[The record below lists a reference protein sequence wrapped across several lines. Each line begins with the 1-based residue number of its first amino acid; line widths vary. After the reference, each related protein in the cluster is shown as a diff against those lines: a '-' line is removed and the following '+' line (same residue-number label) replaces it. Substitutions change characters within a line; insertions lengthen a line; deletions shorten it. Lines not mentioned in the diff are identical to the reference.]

1 MTAVQA
7 PPGKRP
13 RKPIARAF
21 YWMVIPALVLFLVFH
36 TVPVLQGFYY
46 SLTDYPG
53 YGGYDFVGFRNYLN
67 LFRDDRILDAYLF
80 TFKFGLLAT
89 VLTNAIALAIALG
102 LNARIRF
109 RTALRG
115 IFFIPNVLAILIVGY
130 IFNYLFSNSLPV
142 IAEALGITA
151 LSTDILVNPD
161 LAWLGIVSVA
171 VWQAVA
177 FNIIIYLAGL
187 QTIPGDVREAA
198 TIDGAGAWRQ
208 FRSIVFP
215 LIAPFFTINM
225 VLSLKN
231 FLQVF
236 DHIVALTEGGPGTA
250 TTSVS
255 LLIYTGGLQGGEYA
269 YQTAN
274 AIVYFLVIVA
284 VSVSQLRVLQRREMS
299 A

>member
-1 MTAVQA
+1 MTTAA
-7 PPGKRP
+7 PPGRRT
-13 RKPIARAF
+13 RKPVGRTF
-21 YWMVIPALVLFLVFH
+21 YWMVIPALVLFVLFH
-36 TVPVLQGFYY
+36 TLPVLQGFYY

-53 YGGYDFVGFRNYLN
+53 YGSHEFIGFQNYAN
-67 LFRDDRILDAYLF
+67 LFKDDRVLDAYLF
-80 TFKFGLLAT
+80 TFQFAIVAT
-89 VLTNAIALAIALG
+89 ILTNVIALAIAMG
-102 LNARIRF
+102 LNAKIRF
-109 RTALRG
+109 RTTLRG

-142 IAEALGITA
+142 VAEALGIEA
-151 LSTDILVNPD
+151 LSTNILVNPD
-161 LAWLGIVSVA
+161 LAWLGIVIVA
-171 VWQAVA
+171 TWQAVA

-187 QTIPGDVREAA
+187 QTIPGDVVEAA
-198 TIDGAGAWRQ
+198 TIDGAGRWRQ
-208 FRSIVFP
+208 FVSITFP

-236 DHIVALTEGGPGTA
+236 DHIIALTNGGPGTA

-255 LLIYTGGLQGGEYA
+255 VLIYSGGLEGGEYA

-284 VSVSQLRVLQRREMS
+284 VSVFQMRLLQRREMS

>member
-1 MTAVQA
+1 MT
-7 PPGKRP
+7 RT
-13 RKPIARAF
+13 ARTF
-21 YWMVIPALVLFLVFH
+21 YWMVIPALVLFLIFH
-36 TVPVLQGFYY
+36 TLPVLQGFYY

-53 YGGYDFVGFRNYLN
+53 YGSYDLVGLKNYAN
-67 LFRDDRILDAYLF
+67 LFQDDRVLDAYLF
-80 TFKFGLLAT
+80 TFQFAIVAT
-89 VLTNAIALAIALG
+89 ILTNAIALAIALG
-102 LNARIRF
+102 LNARIRL
-109 RTALRG
+109 RTTLRG
-115 IFFIPNVLAILIVGY
+115 VFFIPNVLAILIVGY
-130 IFNYLFSNSLPV
+130 IFNYLFANSLPAV
-142 IAEALGITA
+142 AQALGIEA
-151 LSTDILVNPD
+151 LSSNILVNPD
-161 LAWLGIVSVA
+161 LAWLGIVLVA
-171 VWQAVA
+171 VWQAAA

-187 QTIPGDVREAA
+187 QTIPTDVREAA
-198 TIDGAGAWRQ
+198 TVDGAGTWRQ

-236 DHIVALTEGGPGTA
+236 DHIVALTNGGPGTA

-255 LLIYTGGLQGGEYA
+255 LLIYQGGLEGGEYA

-284 VSVSQLRVLQRREMS
+284 VSGFQLRVLQRREMS